1 MRYLLPL
8 AFCAAFLVCCE
19 LVGRHEVKMRV
30 VDETGVPV
38 VGAAVEVLFVNHNGS
53 DVKKGTTG
61 RGGEYAA
68 SGSGNNS
75 IMLRAEKAGHYPAQ
89 IDGLS
94 RDRDHDVKVVLPR
107 IINPI
112 PLFAMRINTAHRRPG
127 EEMTFPVH
135 NQWVG
140 FDLEVADW
148 VAPHGKGKTVD
159 FLLRFRNEFKGWK
172 DWLASDI
179 DSLMAETKELAKR
192 RNEDWTIEKFKMR
205 SGKWDGLVEMSFPG
219 EGEGIIEAKSFIGY
233 SPMKLPHL
241 APEDG
246 YLSTWKRMVN
256 NYDGIIL
263 PEDTGFFLRT
273 RVKKD
278 QHGRIISANYA
289 KFIGRM
295 NVMANTGRVEFFYYF
310 NPTPNDRNLEFDH
323 KKNLFPEDKPG
334 ARVYNP

>member
-1 MRYLLPL
+1 MKPFNLIVLVLFGQLLGYEIKL
-8 AFCAAFLVCCE
+8 
-19 LVGRHEVKMRV
+19 RV
-30 VDETGVPV
+30 VDDTGAPV
-38 VGAAVEVLFVNHNGS
+38 AGAAVEVLFVNYNGS
-53 DVKKGTTG
+53 NVKRGMSG

-75 IMLRAEKAGHYPAQ
+75 VMLRAEKVGYYPAQ
-89 IDGLS
+89 VEGLS
-94 RDRDHDVKVVLPR
+94 KDTDHDVEVILPR

-112 PLFAMRINTAHRRPG
+112 SLFAMRINTAHRRPG
-127 EEMTFPVH
+127 EAMTFPVH

-148 VAPHGKGKTVD
+148 VAPHGKGKTAD
-159 FLLRFRNEFKGWK
+159 FLLRFKNEFKGWK

-219 EGEGIIEAKSFIGY
+219 EGGGILEAKRFIGY
-233 SPMKLPHL
+233 SPMKLSHL
-241 APEDG
+241 GPEDG

-278 QHGRIISANYA
+278 QYGRIISANYA

-295 NVMANTGRVEFFYYF
+295 NVMANIGRIEFFYYF
-310 NPTPNDRNLEFDH
+310 NPTPNDRNLEFDP
-323 KKNLFPEDKPG
+323 KKNLFPKDKPG
-334 ARVYNP
+334 ANVYDP

>member
-1 MRYLLPL
+1 MRYLLLL
-8 AFCAAFLVCCE
+8 ASCAAFLVGYG
-19 LVGRHEVKMRV
+19 LVGRHEVKVRV
-30 VDETGVPV
+30 VDEAGAPV
-38 VGAAVEVLFVNHNGS
+38 AGATTKTVFVSYN
-53 DVKKGTTG
+53 
-61 RGGEYAA
+61 
-68 SGSGNNS
+68 
-75 IMLRAEKAGHYPAQ
+75 AEKVHA
-89 IDGLS
+89 GLS
-94 RDRDHDVKVVLPR
+94 DSEGRYSAQGQGNHSVMLIVSKPGYYPVNLRDLSKDADHEVEMVLPR
-107 IINPI
+107 ILNPI
-112 PLFAMRINTAHRRPG
+112 PLFASYIDSFGRIPG

-140 FDLEVADW
+140 FDLEAADW
-148 VAPHGKGKTVD
+148 VAPHGKGKTAD

-219 EGEGIIEAKSFIGY
+219 EGEGILEAKRFISY
-233 SPMKLPHL
+233 SPMKLSHL

-246 YLSTWKRMVN
+246 YLSAWKRMVN

-310 NPTPNDRNLEFDH
+310 NPTPNDRNLEFDP

>member
-1 MRYLLPL
+1 MRYLLLL
-8 AFCAAFLVCCE
+8 ASCAAFLVGYG
-19 LVGRHEVKMRV
+19 LVGRHEVKVRV
-30 VDETGVPV
+30 VDEAGAPV
-38 VGAAVEVLFVNHNGS
+38 AGATTKTVFVSYN
-53 DVKKGTTG
+53 
-61 RGGEYAA
+61 
-68 SGSGNNS
+68 
-75 IMLRAEKAGHYPAQ
+75 AEKVHA
-89 IDGLS
+89 GLS
-94 RDRDHDVKVVLPR
+94 DSEGRYSAQGQGNHSVMLIVSKPGYYPVNLRDLSKDADHDVEVVLPR
-107 IINPI
+107 IIKPI
-112 PLFAMRINTAHRRPG
+112 SLFAMRINIAHRRPG

-148 VAPHGKGKTVD
+148 VAPHGKGKTAD
-159 FLLRFRNEFKGWK
+159 FLLRFRNEFKGLEESYSRTM
-172 DWLASDI
+172 DERIASHKR
-179 DSLMAETKELAKR
+179 LLGFTKE
-192 RNEDWTIEKFKMR
+192 EWSMDKFKIHE
-205 SGKWDGLVEMSFPG
+205 GKWDGWVEMSFPG
-219 EGEGIIEAKSFIGY
+219 EGEGILEAKRFISY
-233 SPMKLPHL
+233 SPMKLSHL

-246 YLSTWKRMVN
+246 YLSAWKRMVN

-310 NPTPNDRNLEFDH
+310 NPTPNDRNLEFDP

>member
-8 AFCAAFLVCCE
+8 AFCAAFLVCCG
-19 LVGRHEVKMRV
+19 LVGRHEVKVRV
-30 VDETGVPV
+30 VDES
-38 VGAAVEVLFVNHNGS
+38 GASVAGAKSSIYFVNARNDVRRDGLTDKNGLS
-53 DVKKGTTG
+53 S
-61 RGGEYAA
+61 A
-68 SGSGNNS
+68 SGSGTNS
-75 IMLRAEKAGHYPAQ
+75 FGFIITKEGHYQARVE
-89 IDGLS
+89 GLS
-94 RDRDHDVKVVLPR
+94 KDRDHDVKVVLPR

-127 EEMTFPVH
+127 EEMTFPVYD
-135 NQWVG
+135 QWVG

-148 VAPHGKGKTVD
+148 VAPHGKGKTAD
-159 FLLRFRNEFKGWK
+159 FLLRFKNEFKGLEETYSRTM
-172 DWLASDI
+172 DERIASHKR
-179 DSLMAETKELAKR
+179 LLGFTKE
-192 RNEDWTIEKFKMR
+192 EWTIDKFKIHA
-205 SGKWDGLVEMSFPG
+205 GKWDGLVEMSFPG

-233 SPMKLPHL
+233 SPMKLPHR
-241 APEDG
+241 APDDG
-246 YLSTWKRMVN
+246 YSSAWKREVN

-273 RVKKD
+273 RVKKG

-295 NVMANTGRVEFFYYF
+295 NVMANTGRIEFFYYF
-310 NPTPNDRNLEFDH
+310 NPTPNDRNLEFDP

>member
-1 MRYLLPL
+1 MKPFNLIVLLL
-8 AFCAAFLVCCE
+8 FGQL
-19 LVGRHEVKMRV
+19 LGYEVKMRV
-30 VDETGVPV
+30 VDDTGAPV
-38 VGAAVEVLFVNHNGS
+38 AGAMTKIIFIDHRSERVAVGVSGPDGRFSARGL
-53 DVKKGTTG
+53 GTNSVMLK
-61 RGGEYAA
+61 A
-68 SGSGNNS
+68 S
-75 IMLRAEKAGHYPAQ
+75 KDGHYPARLE
-89 IDGLS
+89 GLS
-94 RDRDHDVKVVLPR
+94 KDRDHDVKVVLPR

-148 VAPHGKGKTVD
+148 VAPHGKGKTAD
-159 FLLRFRNEFKGWK
+159 FLLRFKNEFKGLEETYSRTM
-172 DWLASDI
+172 DERIASHKR
-179 DSLMAETKELAKR
+179 LLGFTKE
-192 RNEDWTIEKFKMR
+192 EWTIDKFKIHE
-205 SGKWDGLVEMSFPG
+205 GKWDGLVEMSFPG

-233 SPMKLPHL
+233 SPMKLPHR
-241 APEDG
+241 APDDG
-246 YLSTWKRMVN
+246 YSSAWKREVN

-295 NVMANTGRVEFFYYF
+295 NVMANTGRIEFFYYF
-310 NPTPNDRNLEFDH
+310 NPTPNDRNLEFDP
-323 KKNLFPEDKPG
+323 KKNLFPEGKPG
-334 ARVYNP
+334 ANVYNP